1 MNKKIISIQSII
13 NLLEGTIIEVVGPV
27 DGIYIDNIADV
38 ENTVETTLDWVNPV
52 KKNKQQIAETS
63 LAKVILVDNNVV
75 YSDIMKRSE
84 KTLIVVDNP
93 KMAFSL
99 VGNAFFVQKEKP
111 GIHPTAIIDPEAQ
124 LGKDVYVGP
133 YVHIGNAKIGDG
145 CRISSFVRIYDNV
158 LIGKNCYFKEGA
170 VIGGPGFG
178 FERDESGNRFRFPQI
193 GKVVIGDH
201 VEVGANSCID
211 RGALSDTILEDYV
224 KIDNLCQ
231 IAHNVH
237 LGKNVVIT
245 GCSAVSGSCVLGD
258 DVWVGPNSIIR
269 DQRKIGKNA
278 FIGMGSVVMR
288 NVPEGEVWAG
298 NPAKSIQ

>member
-1 MNKKIISIQSII
+1 MYGKKISVKSII
-13 NLLEGTIIEVVGPV
+13 SLLEGTIIKVVGLV
-27 DGIYIDNIADV
+27 DDIYIDNIADV
-38 ENTVETTLDWVNPV
+38 KHTVETTIDWVNPV

-63 LAKVILVDNNVV
+63 RAKVILVDNNVV
-75 YSDIMKRSE
+75 YSDKMKQLK

-99 VGNAFFVQKEKP
+99 VGNAYFVQKEKP
-111 GIHPTAIIDPEAQ
+111 GIHPTAIIDPEAEI
-124 LGKDVYVGP
+124 GAEVYVGP
-133 YVHIGNAKIGDG
+133 YAHIGKAKIGDG
-145 CRISSFVRIYDNV
+145 CCIYSFVRIYDEV
-158 LIGKNCYFKEGA
+158 IIGKNCFFKENV

-178 FERDESGNRFRFPQI
+178 FEKDESGNRFRFPQI
-193 GKVVIGDH
+193 GKVVIGDY

-211 RGALSDTILEDYV
+211 RGALSDTIIEDYV

-237 LGKNVVIT
+237 LGRNVVIT

>member
-224 KIDNLCQ
+224 KIDNMCQ

>member
-288 NVPEGEVWAG
+288 NVPEGEVWSG

>member
-38 ENTVETTLDWVNPV
+38 ENTVETTLDWINPV

-288 NVPEGEVWAG
+288 NVPEGEVWSG

>member
-13 NLLEGTIIEVVGPV
+13 SLLGGTIIEVVGPV

-111 GIHPTAIIDPEAQ
+111 GIHPTAIIDP
-124 LGKDVYVGP
+124 
-133 YVHIGNAKIGDG
+133 
-145 CRISSFVRIYDNV
+145 YD
-158 LIGKNCYFKEGA
+158 K
-170 VIGGPGFG
+170 
-178 FERDESGNRFRFPQI
+178 
-193 GKVVIGDH
+193 
-201 VEVGANSCID
+201 
-211 RGALSDTILEDYV
+211 
-224 KIDNLCQ
+224 
-231 IAHNVH
+231 
-237 LGKNVVIT
+237 LGKNVY
-245 GCSAVSGSCVLGD
+245 VSNYVNID
-258 DVWVGPNSIIR
+258 NESIIY
-269 DQRKIGKNA
+269 
-278 FIGMGSVVMR
+278 V
-288 NVPEGEVWAG
+288 
-298 NPAKSIQ
+298 

>member
-13 NLLEGTIIEVVGPV
+13 SLLGGTIIEVVGPV

-75 YSDIMKRSE
+75 YSDIMKQSE

-124 LGKDVYVGP
+124 IGKDVYVGP
-133 YVHIGNAKIGDG
+133 YAHIGNAKIGDG

>member
-13 NLLEGTIIEVVGPV
+13 SLLGGTIIEVVGPV

-145 CRISSFVRIYDNV
+145 CIISSFVRIYDNV

-288 NVPEGEVWAG
+288 NVPEGEVWSG

>member
-13 NLLEGTIIEVVGPV
+13 SLLGGTIIEVVGPV

-288 NVPEGEVWAG
+288 NVPEGEVWSG

>member
-1 MNKKIISIQSII
+1 M
-13 NLLEGTIIEVVGPV
+13 
-27 DGIYIDNIADV
+27 
-38 ENTVETTLDWVNPV
+38 
-52 KKNKQQIAETS
+52 
-63 LAKVILVDNNVV
+63 
-75 YSDIMKRSE
+75 
-84 KTLIVVDNP
+84 
-93 KMAFSL
+93 
-99 VGNAFFVQKEKP
+99 
-111 GIHPTAIIDPEAQ
+111 
-124 LGKDVYVGP
+124 
-133 YVHIGNAKIGDG
+133 
-145 CRISSFVRIYDNV
+145 
-158 LIGKNCYFKEGA
+158 
-170 VIGGPGFG
+170 
-178 FERDESGNRFRFPQI
+178 
-193 GKVVIGDH
+193 
-201 VEVGANSCID
+201 GANSCID

-288 NVPEGEVWAG
+288 NVPEGEVWSG

>member
-93 KMAFSL
+93 KIAFSL

-288 NVPEGEVWAG
+288 NVPEGEVWSG